1 MVGCSLP
8 SSRGA
13 HSRALPHG
21 LFKSA
26 SSTSSSYL
34 VCKSASPQ
42 DFKLPS
48 NPNPSP
54 TALFKLS
61 RSIVLLT
68 IVKPFKPFLWSAKSP
83 KKKAGVVEQDTRGPI
98 EDDFAAIA
106 IVTVTTTAM
115 KTSIVRGRSR
125 SPAHLP
131 IRPTT
136 GQNKKTVARIRKI
149 AEDLKEKSTFAFKEK
164 TGLYKNTIFQMAVNA
179 MWFAKCKDDGPHLP
193 DLFGPRLRFGCT

>member
-1 MVGCSLP
+1 MP
-8 SSRGA
+8 SNGWLLSPLISR
-13 HSRALPHG
+13 RALARSPPRPLQVCIFNILKLSVVPFHRAANHRQAIQAI
-21 LFKSA
+21 S
-26 SSTSSSYL
+26 L
-34 VCKSASPQ
+34 VC
-42 DFKLPS
+42 
-48 NPNPSP
+48 
-54 TALFKLS
+54 
-61 RSIVLLT
+61 
-68 IVKPFKPFLWSAKSP
+68 AKSP

-125 SPAHLP
+125 SPQILY
-131 IRPTT
+131 RFKT

>member
-1 MVGCSLP
+1 MP
-8 SSRGA
+8 SNGWLLSPLISR
-13 HSRALPHG
+13 RALARSPPRP
-21 LFKSA
+21 LQVCIFNILKLSA
-26 SSTSSSYL
+26 IQAISL
-34 VCKSASPQ
+34 VC
-42 DFKLPS
+42 
-48 NPNPSP
+48 
-54 TALFKLS
+54 
-61 RSIVLLT
+61 
-68 IVKPFKPFLWSAKSP
+68 AKSP

-179 MWFAKCKDDGPHLP
+179 MWFAKCKDDGPYLP